1 MLKKI
6 AFIIMGIP
14 VKGMLGKIN
23 EHLFKEKA
31 KKYQMFYYK
40 KMGIDISGIP
50 RYISTDVYFDGYDYS
65 KIHIGDR
72 VTVSRE
78 VMFLTRDF
86 SINNAFSAAPEIS
99 GGLKLLLKDIYIG
112 NNSFIGARVSLLPGA
127 TVGKDCIIGA
137 GSVVKGTIP
146 DGSIVI
152 GNPARVIGRTMDF
165 ANKHNELKDFIRV

>member
-1 MLKKI
+1 MHFQLPLKS
-6 AFIIMGIP
+6 P
-14 VKGMLGKIN
+14 
-23 EHLFKEKA
+23 
-31 KKYQMFYYK
+31 
-40 KMGIDISGIP
+40 
-50 RYISTDVYFDGYDYS
+50 
-65 KIHIGDR
+65 
-72 VTVSRE
+72 
-78 VMFLTRDF
+78 
-86 SINNAFSAAPEIS
+86 